1 MIGNLLR
8 AALFLACLRRLPASA
23 STANAQTLAL
33 VGGKRLRVA

>member
-8 AALFLACLRRLPASA
+8 AALFLFLLAGTAGIGA
-23 STANAQTLAL
+23 TANAQTLAL

>member
-8 AALFLACLRRLPASA
+8 AALLLFVLAG
-23 STANAQTLAL
+23 TACTGATAQTLAL